1 MHHSFLLKELVRR
14 DLQSRYRGSLFG
26 FLWAFVHPLWQ
37 LALLWVVFSVILKV
51 PLTGERTASFP
62 VFLFSGLVP
71 WLGFAE
77 SVQRAATAVVEHS
90 GLVRKLRFPSALLV
104 VHSSAHSSR

>member
-1 MHHSFLLKELVRR
+1 MHHGFLLKELVRR

-51 PLTGERTASFP
+51 PLTGERTAMAAMTAAARRP
-62 VFLFSGLVP
+62 TRTSG
-71 WLGFAE
+71 GCG
-77 SVQRAATAVVEHS
+77 Q
-90 GLVRKLRFPSALLV
+90 VR
-104 VHSSAHSSR
+104 